1 VEPLSDLH
9 IITRRSV
16 RSALRDLSDASLRI
30 LEILG
35 TAEYGSL
42 NVKEPS
48 PVDRKRRLSSVL
60 EFGRVQRKP
69 EIDALRGVF
78 LVWMTLMHLP
88 THLSDLVNEPLGFVS
103 LRKISSSSLPC
114 L

>member
-1 VEPLSDLH
+1 VEPLSDFH

-16 RSALRDLSDASLRI
+16 RPASIDLSDASLRDLGL

-42 NVKEPS
+42 SVKEPL
-48 PVDRKRRLSSVL
+48 PVDRKKRLSSVL
-60 EFGRVQRKP
+60 GFGRVQRRL

-78 LVWMTLMHLP
+78 LVWMTLAHLP
-88 THLSDLVNEPLGFVS
+88 THL
-103 LRKISSSSLPC
+103 KAI
-114 L
+114 

>member
-1 VEPLSDLH
+1 
-9 IITRRSV
+9 
-16 RSALRDLSDASLRI
+16 
-30 LEILG
+30 
-35 TAEYGSL
+35 
-42 NVKEPS
+42 
-48 PVDRKRRLSSVL
+48 
-60 EFGRVQRKP
+60 
-69 EIDALRGVF
+69 